1 MKPLRPKPQ
10 LLKPK
15 PLNPKPRMPGLGRLT
30 YDIAK
35 LGFSAQG
42 CEFSY
47 QMLIA
52 SNYILN
58 YAPGK
63 ETIAIHPWAL
73 SSSNVWD
80 AQEQQLKQV
89 TMSAWDT
96 EFLAF
101 GRK

>member
-1 MKPLRPKPQ
+1 MKR
-10 LLKPK
+10 
-15 PLNPKPRMPGLGRLT
+15 KPRFAGLGRLT

-63 ETIAIHPWAL
+63 ESIAIHPWAL

-80 AQEQQLKQV
+80 AQAQQLKQV
-89 TMSAWDT
+89 A
-96 EFLAF
+96 
-101 GRK
+101 KP